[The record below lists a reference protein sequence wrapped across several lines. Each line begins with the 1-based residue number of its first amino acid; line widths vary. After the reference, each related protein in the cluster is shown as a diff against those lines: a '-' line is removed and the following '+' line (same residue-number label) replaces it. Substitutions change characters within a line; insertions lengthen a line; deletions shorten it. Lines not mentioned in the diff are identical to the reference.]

1 MSAHQT
7 PETAA
12 EPSAPPTAEPA
23 SPPAEPAAQPS
34 SPPTGET
41 PASSSPA
48 PTLLRHPDFLKLWS
62 AETISQLGSQVSA
75 LAIPFVAL
83 QILNATTFEIALLNV
98 VEMLPFLVVGL
109 AAGVWVDRL
118 RRRPILIAGDLG
130 RAILLATIP
139 LAYLAGILTI
149 LQLYLVGAAVGVL
162 TVFFDVAYQ
171 SYLPS
176 LVERDQLQEGNA
188 KLEISRAGAQVIGP
202 GMAGV
207 LIGIVRAPFAV
218 ALDALSFLGSGLFLW
233 WIRRPE
239 PPPGRHA
246 PGGVPG
252 PGFRA
257 ELTEGLHWVVGSRYL
272 SRIAACTGTSN
283 FFSSMAFAVLLVFAV
298 RLMGMTAAG
307 IGIAF
312 SLGSLGA
319 LLGALTANRIS
330 GRIGVGPTIVVFAAL
345 GAPPLILLAL
355 APVGTP
361 PLVLVGLVALIGFM
375 GGVSGVIYN
384 VAQVSFRQA
393 ITPAR
398 LQGRMNATMRWI
410 VWGTM
415 PIGGIVGGI
424 LGTLVG
430 VRETILLAGIGGSL
444 AFLPV
449 LFSPVRSIR
458 AMPASVDDQ
467 AAAPGTAPNAQGGTP
482 A

>member
-1 MSAHQT
+1 MSRT
-7 PETAA
+7 
-12 EPSAPPTAEPA
+12 
-23 SPPAEPAAQPS
+23 S
-34 SPPTGET
+34 SPRAGG
-41 PASSSPA
+41 
-48 PTLLRHPDFLKLWS
+48 LLRHPDFLKLWS

-83 QILNATTFEIALLNV
+83 EILNASTFEIALLNV
-98 VEMLPFLVVGL
+98 VEMLPFLLVGL

-130 RAILLATIP
+130 RAALLATIP
-139 LAYLAGILTI
+139 LAHVLGVLTI

-176 LVERDQLQEGNA
+176 LVERDELQEGNA
-188 KLEISRAGAQVIGP
+188 KLEMSRAGAQVIGP

-207 LIGIVRAPFAV
+207 LIGLVKAPFAV

-239 PPPGRHA
+239 PAPERHA
-246 PGGVPG
+246 PDGAPS

-257 ELTEGLHWVVGSRYL
+257 EMAEGLHWVLGSPYL
-272 SRIAACTGTSN
+272 RNIAACTGSSN
-283 FFSSMAFAVLLVFAV
+283 LFSSIAFAVMLVFAV
-298 RLMGMTAAG
+298 RILGMTAAG
-307 IGIAF
+307 IGLAF
-312 SLGSLGA
+312 SIGSLGA

-330 GRIGVGPTIVVFAAL
+330 KRIGVGPTIVIFAAL
-345 GAPPLILLAL
+345 GAPPMIFFAL
-355 APVGTP
+355 VPVGTP
-361 PLVLVGLVALIGFM
+361 QPVLIGLVALTGFL
-375 GGVSGVIYN
+375 GSLSGVVYN

-415 PIGGIVGGI
+415 PIGGIVGGL
-424 LGTLVG
+424 LGTFIG

-444 AFLPV
+444 TFLPV
-449 LFSPVRSIR
+449 LLSPVRGIR
-458 AMPASVDDQ
+458 EMPAPVDDET
-467 AAAPGTAPNAQGGTP
+467 AEGDEKIAEADAPV
-482 A
+482 